1 MLARRPALPVA
12 IVPILLAVAI
22 LGYVAGKSGSS
33 GPSSE
38 QLRTAQSANVVI
50 GYPVGWSSAKT
61 ATRIPHLAMAHA
73 RTIAPAGNA
82 AQAGLLLGSLPPGE
96 LAPLPS
102 GFIAGLRR
110 LPVTEIVNL
119 EEIQA
124 YKYAQLSVDGFE
136 KTLTLFVIPDPGGR
150 PTALACYASASSVA
164 SSYMRTCEAAVAT
177 VTVGGQPQAYQ
188 LTPEPSYAGRIS
200 TTIASLDRL
209 RASLKHELRPDVS
222 SDDVKRLA
230 GRLADGFAA
239 AAGALNQLE
248 PTFAAQPA
256 QKALADAIARAHDG
270 YLALAAAAGDQD
282 AAAYSAA
289 QRKIATAEADV
300 DEVLESFVLLGYSS
314 TVQSPASARS

>member
-1 MLARRPALPVA
+1 MLARRPALPAA
-12 IVPILLAVAI
+12 IVPILVAVAI
-22 LGYVAGKSGSS
+22 LGYVAGKSGST

-50 GYPVGWSSAKT
+50 GYPLGWSTAKR
-61 ATRIPHLAMAHA
+61 APQIPQLALAHA
-73 RTIAPAGNA
+73 TTIAPAGNA
-82 AQAGLLLGSLPPGE
+82 AAAGLLLGSLPPGE

-102 GFIAGLRR
+102 KFIASLRR

-124 YKYAQLSVDGFE
+124 YKYAQLSVSGFDR
-136 KTLTLFVIPDPGGR
+136 TLTLFVIPDPGAR
-150 PTALACYASASSVA
+150 PTALACYAPSAA
-164 SSYMRTCEAAVAT
+164 SAYMRTCEAAVAT

-188 LTPEPSYAGRIS
+188 LTPEPSYAGKIS

-209 RASLKHELRPDVS
+209 RASLKRELRPDVS
-222 SDDVKRLA
+222 SAGVKRLA

-239 AAGALNQLE
+239 AADELNQLE

-270 YLALAAAAGDQD
+270 YLALGAAAGEQD
-282 AAAYSAA
+282 ATAYSAA
-289 QRKIATAEADV
+289 QKKIATAEADV

-314 TVQSPASARS
+314 TVQAPASGGS